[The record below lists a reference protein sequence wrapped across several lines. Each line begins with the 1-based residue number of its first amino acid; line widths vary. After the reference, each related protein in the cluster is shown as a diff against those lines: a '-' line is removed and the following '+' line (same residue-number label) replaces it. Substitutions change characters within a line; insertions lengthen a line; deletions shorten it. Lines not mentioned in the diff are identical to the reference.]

1 MTYQAPTAD
10 YRGAAPVAY
19 RVTNGVLQGTK
30 VLTLDGE
37 IPVDFLE
44 IGDRV
49 LTCAGA
55 SVLKSIEISVVTNA
69 RMIRISA
76 STLGQ
81 ERPEEDVLVP
91 ATQMVLVRDWRAMA
105 FAGSKQALVAAS
117 KLADGEFIR
126 GEMLDVARI
135 YTLGFEAD
143 SVIYAGGLELACNA
157 AVVSA

>member
-91 ATQMVLVRDWRAMA
+91 ATQMVLVRDWRARPFRN
-105 FAGSKQALVAAS
+105 FARKMCPHTPCRGVCTALSGHCGPAI
-117 KLADGEFIR
+117 G
-126 GEMLDVARI
+126 ARHHRPR
-135 YTLGFEAD
+135 LFQG
-143 SVIYAGGLELACNA
+143 
-157 AVVSA
+157 